1 MEQLHQSIIDAVRE
15 AGAIVRSADEDKGIK
30 EKSGHQDLV
39 TRYDG
44 AVQRFLEERLL
55 SLLPEAGFLGE
66 EDAPNHTEREWVFIV
81 DPIDGTT
88 NFIKGIPI
96 VGISVGLAQ
105 NGQMEQGVVYNPYT
119 DEMFTARRGHGVFCN
134 GKPISVTN
142 NPLADGISFFGT
154 SLYYPELEDRS
165 FAIAKKLFESSL
177 DVRRLGAASL
187 DLCYVAAGRGE
198 CYFEC
203 SLFPWDYAAGALI
216 VAEAGGTVTGCG
228 GEALSLVSSGGILS
242 SNGRVHPRLLEL
254 LSAR

>member
-96 VGISVGLAQ
+96 VGISVGLAH
-105 NGQMEQGVVYNPYT
+105 N
-119 DEMFTARRGHGVFCN
+119 
-134 GKPISVTN
+134 
-142 NPLADGISFFGT
+142 
-154 SLYYPELEDRS
+154 
-165 FAIAKKLFESSL
+165 
-177 DVRRLGAASL
+177 
-187 DLCYVAAGRGE
+187 
-198 CYFEC
+198 
-203 SLFPWDYAAGALI
+203 
-216 VAEAGGTVTGCG
+216 
-228 GEALSLVSSGGILS
+228 
-242 SNGRVHPRLLEL
+242 
-254 LSAR
+254 